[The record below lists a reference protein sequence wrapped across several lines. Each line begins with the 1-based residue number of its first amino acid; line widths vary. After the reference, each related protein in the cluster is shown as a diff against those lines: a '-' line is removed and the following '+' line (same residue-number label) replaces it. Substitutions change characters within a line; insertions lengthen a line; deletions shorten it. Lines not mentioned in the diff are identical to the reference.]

1 MITLLRTVFFIVIG
15 WYLIKWLVR
24 WISGINPGAG
34 GGEDAKKNDRYE
46 NLTDQKIDDA
56 DYEDL

>member
-1 MITLLRTVFFIVIG
+1 MMALLRTVFFIMVG
-15 WYLIKWLVR
+15 WYLIKWLAR
-24 WISGINPGAG
+24 WISGETRNAG
-34 GGEDAKKNDRYE
+34 DAKKTKREGKYE